1 MLAIAAGLG
10 APLLVLA
17 LAMPVGPLML
27 VVLALAGVVLL
38 SAGPVQ
44 LVLMQELMPDNRG
57 AAVGLSIFA
66 ITMASALGTVAIGAL
81 GEAMGL
87 QVALIT
93 GAGVALLALPFIALL
108 PETRH
113 VSALGPA
120 TSRSSEPDPPAP
132 A

>member
-1 MLAIAAGLG
+1 
-10 APLLVLA
+10 
-17 LAMPVGPLML
+17 
-27 VVLALAGVVLL
+27 VLL

-81 GEAMGL
+81 GEAVGL
-87 QVALIT
+87 QVALIA

-113 VSALGPA
+113 VSAAMTSAPA
-120 TSRSSEPDPPAP
+120 PSAPEPPAP
-132 A
+132 G